1 MLTSR
6 VTSHRKKRYTVK
18 LLTYTTVFKNDV
30 FAEKLMLSSDLD
42 TSVTRVEID
51 GDIATI
57 VFNRPNKRNAMNDAL
72 VDALDA
78 FFSSPP
84 EGVNAVILR
93 GEGGHFCSGLDL
105 AEHESRKP
113 IPGVFHSRN
122 WHRVSELIEF
132 GGLPVISVLTGAVIG
147 GGLEIATSTHVRIAE
162 PSVRF
167 QLPEGRRGI
176 FVGGGATVRVGRILG
191 ADRMREMML
200 TGRSYGADDGL
211 AMGLAHY
218 AVAEGEGLALA
229 MKLARRIADN
239 APFPNYLM
247 INAISRIGD
256 MSRSDGLFTESLA
269 AAMSQSSDG
278 AKEGLRAFLE
288 KREPKFR

>member
-1 MLTSR
+1 M
-6 VTSHRKKRYTVK
+6 
-18 LLTYTTVFKNDV
+18 
-30 FAEKLMLSSDLD
+30 SD
-42 TSVTRVEID
+42 TAAPKPITRVEID
-51 GDIATI
+51 GDISTLI
-57 VFNRPNKRNAMNDAL
+57 FDRPEKRNAMNERL
-72 VDALDA
+72 VRALDA
-78 FFSSPP
+78 FFSNPP

-105 AEHESRKP
+105 EEHEQRP
-113 IPGVFHSRN
+113 PVEGVYHSRD

-147 GGLEIATSTHVRIAE
+147 GGLEIATSTPVRIAE

-176 FVGGGATVRVGRILG
+176 FVGGGATVRVGRIIG
-191 ADRMREMML
+191 PDRMREMML
-200 TGRSYGADDGL
+200 TGRSDGAEDGL

-218 AVAEGEGLALA
+218 SVGEGEGMDLAR
-229 MKLARRIADN
+229 KLARKIADN
-239 APFPNYLM
+239 APFSNYLM
-247 INAISRIGD
+247 IQALPRIND
-256 MSRSDGLFTESLA
+256 MSRTDGFFAESLA
-269 AAMSQSSDG
+269 AAMSQTSDG